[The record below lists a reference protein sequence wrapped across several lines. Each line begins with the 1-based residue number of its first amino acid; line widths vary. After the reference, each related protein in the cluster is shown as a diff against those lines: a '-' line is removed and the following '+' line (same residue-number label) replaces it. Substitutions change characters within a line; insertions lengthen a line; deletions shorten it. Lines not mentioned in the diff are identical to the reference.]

1 MNSVELISSQF
12 HWLRPYWLLALIPAV
27 VVGFAL
33 WRQRRKAHQWQQVI
47 APELL
52 PFLID
57 GESTRAHRWQIWMIV
72 IGWIIATLALAG
84 PTWEKRPM
92 PVQKNQNALVVILD
106 LSPSMLTEDIKP
118 SRLVRARL
126 KIADILRER
135 KDGLTALV
143 VYAGDAH
150 VVTPLTDDTATIN
163 SLLTSL
169 HPNIMPLPGSNTE
182 AAIELALRLLA
193 DAGIARGDL
202 LLLTDGIV
210 EQAHDSIERQL
221 ADNIRLSILGV
232 GGDTPA
238 PIPTGKGGFLRDNS
252 NAIITTRLESTS
264 LRQLAQSTGG
274 RYQNISSS
282 NNDIERLLNLPAPVN
297 EQSRELER
305 EFDSW
310 YDNGHWLVFLLL
322 PLLLYCFRRGAVVV
336 LLLAPA
342 LSLYSPESS
351 ALSWKDLW
359 LTPDQQAQKTLQDGD
374 AASAAEQFETPQWK
388 GSAQYRAGDYDAAA
402 QSFAQSDSAQAHYNR
417 GNALAKAGK
426 LDDAIAA
433 YDEALKRDPDLED
446 AKANRQLIEDL
457 KKQQENNQQDQN
469 QQDQNDRNEN
479 KEDQNNENQ
488 QGQDGQDQNQD
499 QQKSD
504 DQQNGEDSS
513 DNSQQQ
519 NSSASADNNESNDS
533 EQNYPESNKP
543 EDKNQNGQSSSEQ
556 NAEQNEQQSDEQN
569 AEQQSSELTDEQ
581 AEELQ
586 AAMEESDLTDEQK
599 QSLEQWLRRVPDD
612 PGGLLRNKFR
622 YQHQQQLQ
630 ERHRNL
636 WPTPENEANQRW

>member
-27 VVGFAL
+27 IVGFAL

-57 GESTRAHRWQIWMIV
+57 GESTRAHRWHIWMIV

-84 PTWEKRPM
+84 PSWEKRPM

-135 KDGLTALV
+135 KDGLSALV

-182 AAIELALRLLA
+182 AAVELALRLLV

-202 LLLTDGIV
+202 LLLTDGV
-210 EQAHDSIERQL
+210 VDDAHSTIEKQL
-221 ADNIRLSILGV
+221 SDNFRLSILGV
-232 GGDTPA
+232 GGETPA
-238 PIPTGKGGFLRDNS
+238 PIPSGKGGFLRDIG
-252 NAIITTRLESTS
+252 NAIITTKLESAS
-264 LRQLAQSTGG
+264 LRQLAQSSGG
-274 RYQNISSS
+274 RYHDISSN
-282 NNDIERLLNLPAPVN
+282 NNDIESLLNLPAPIN
-297 EQSRELER
+297 EQSRQVER

-322 PLLLYCFRRGAVVV
+322 PLLLYCFRRGAVAV

-351 ALSWKDLW
+351 ALTWKDVW
-359 LTPDQQAQKTLQDGD
+359 LTPDQQAQQTLTEGD
-374 AASAAEQFETPQWK
+374 AATAAEQFETPQWK
-388 GSAQYRAGDYDAAA
+388 GSAQYRAGDYAAAA
-402 QSFAQSDSAQAHYNR
+402 QSFAQSDTAQAHYNR
-417 GNALAKAGK
+417 GNALAKAGE
-426 LDDAIAA
+426 LDDALAA
-433 YDEALKRDPDLED
+433 YDEALKRNPDLDD

-469 QQDQNDRNEN
+469 QQDQDKQDQN
-479 KEDQNNENQ
+479 KENQDKENQ
-488 QGQDGQDQNQD
+488 QGQDGQDQQN
-499 QQKSD
+499 SD
-504 DQQNGEDSS
+504 DQQNGENSS
-513 DNSQQQ
+513 NDNSQQQ
-519 NSSASADNNESNDS
+519 NSSTPGDSSDDSQNN

-543 EDKNQNGQSSSEQ
+543 EDKNQDEQQSSSEQ
-556 NAEQNEQQSDEQN
+556 NAEQSEEQNEEQN
-569 AEQQSSELTDEQ
+569 AEQQNPELTDEQ

-622 YQHQQQLQ
+622 YQYQQQLQ

-636 WPTPENEANQRW
+636 WPTPKNEENQRW